1 MSKTIEKQMKDN
13 ILFRHKYSSFD
24 TWQKNDPDIQ
34 LNELIERIYIFE
46 QDELPDLWTK
56 EVIINTNKLTIAKG
70 NTNNFRIKL
79 SQNPD
84 YDHEYFEDTEH
95 TSGYIFMVKP
105 HIMKQPR
112 QIVKYV
118 SCIIKIK
125 NQQQI
130 LLSKRINKSKM
141 MYGKYECP
149 GGKVEPN
156 ESPIKAII
164 RELYEETGLFIKSL
178 EFVNKEIFNMKDNS
192 NVEINYYIAYLTDVY
207 RTSERAPSYIDL
219 SNEHSDYQWVNVED
233 VAMYDCV
240 PLLKERTKDTLMPK
254 LNQLT

>member
-1 MSKTIEKQMKDN
+1 MKYATAIWVIKKTND
-13 ILFRHKYSSFD
+13 SF
-24 TWQKNDPDIQ
+24 K
-34 LNELIERIYIFE
+34 
-46 QDELPDLWTK
+46 
-56 EVIINTNKLTIAKG
+56 
-70 NTNNFRIKL
+70 
-79 SQNPD
+79 
-84 YDHEYFEDTEH
+84 
-95 TSGYIFMVKP
+95 
-105 HIMKQPR
+105 
-112 QIVKYV
+112 
-118 SCIIKIK
+118 
-125 NQQQI
+125 I
-130 LLSKRINKSKM
+130 LLLKRANDDFWCPKM
-141 MYGKYECP
+141 WCLP
-149 GGKVEPN
+149 GGKIDSH
-156 ESPIKAII
+156 ESAYHGAI